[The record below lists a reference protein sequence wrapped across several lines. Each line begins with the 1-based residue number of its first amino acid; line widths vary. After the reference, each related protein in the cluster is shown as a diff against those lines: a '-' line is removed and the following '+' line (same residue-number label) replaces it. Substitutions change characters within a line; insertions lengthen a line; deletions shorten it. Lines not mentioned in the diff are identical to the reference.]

1 MKCICSIAHLCDA
14 NWAGPIILPSFCPHR
29 NLHERNQSCETECAA
44 ARNQSIPELGCVE
57 EGTLQYYVVL
67 DGLKKRGAP

>member
-14 NWAGPIILPSFCPHR
+14 NWAGPVASTCPHR
-29 NLHERNQSCETECAA
+29 NLHERNPTCGTKCVA
-44 ARNQSIPELGCVE
+44 ARKQSIPELGCVE